1 MEKSLQEQE
10 FEVLQTADEYIV
22 KLINGINMCIENIKQ
37 NKQDDAI
44 NLISYIVEGIDWLN
58 EVATL
63 TKNIQYENMDEELM
77 KNNLQRISEYS
88 NMVENEKILKSLSE
102 EILPLLNTWQ
112 GIIKKSLVS

>member
-37 NKQDDAI
+37 NKQDEAI

-63 TKNIQYENMDEELM
+63 TKDIQYENMDEELM

-88 NMVENEKILKSLSE
+88 NMEEYEKILKLLSE
-102 EILPLLNTWQ
+102 EILPLINSWKC
-112 GIIKKSLVS
+112 IIEKSLVS